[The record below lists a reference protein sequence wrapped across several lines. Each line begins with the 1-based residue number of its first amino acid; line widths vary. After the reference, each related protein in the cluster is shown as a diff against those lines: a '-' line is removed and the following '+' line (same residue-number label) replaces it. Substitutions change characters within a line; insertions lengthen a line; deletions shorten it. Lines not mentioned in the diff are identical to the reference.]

1 MNIRIKWIVAG
12 LAIAGAAIGAEAA
25 RANLQVTML
34 TKVNPQALS
43 LWDLTNDAQDDNGN
57 IDAKKLSADTW
68 AKLLVI
74 GKSIEDGGR
83 NLATPN
89 GVVAAAPGAKLQD
102 QDGPGASKAADVQ
115 RYIDAKPAEFRK
127 HAAKLQ
133 STGAAIV
140 AAVNARN
147 GAQLTEL
154 SNSLDEVCESCHMAF
169 WYPNQ
174 KAP

>member
-1 MNIRIKWIVAG
+1 MNSRIRWIAVG
-12 LAIAGAAIGAEAA
+12 LAVVGAAGAAEGAK
-25 RANLQVTML
+25 ANLQLTML

-57 IDAKKLSADTW
+57 IDAKKIKADTW
-68 AKLLVI
+68 AKLLEI
-74 GKSIEDGGR
+74 GKSIEEGGR
-83 NLATPN
+83 TLATPN
-89 GVVAAAPGAKLQD
+89 GVVAAVPGAKLQD
-102 QDGPGASKAADVQ
+102 EDAPGASKAADVQ

-140 AAVNARN
+140 AAVNAKS
-147 GAQLTEL
+147 GKQLTEL

-169 WYPNQ
+169 WYPSQ
-174 KAP
+174 KTP